1 MVPLYTNCGHTSH
14 MDNYGIVVDNTRM
27 CAHCFS
33 KHASCEQVNS
43 AEHMQDMVVIEY
55 SYLWRQGL
63 ILAAAQHLAQA
74 LQLFELPAQ
83 HAQRAALRA
92 LHKQKVLAVAHRRVY
107 LQGTHVVMRSLG
119 SLYNRK
125 PHSKAAASP

>member
-1 MVPLYTNCGHTSH
+1 